1 MSRVSSSVY
10 AFAIAA
16 LAILGEVVLAVAGK
30 PAPSSLSVA
39 LYAAL
44 GGALGISLPY
54 GATTGPTTTTTVT
67 TAPTTST
74 ATIPR
79 SG

>member
-1 MSRVSSSVY
+1 MSRVPSSVY

-16 LAILGEVVLAVAGK
+16 LAIVGEVVLAVVGK

-44 GGALGISLPY
+44 GGALGISLPNSAVT
-54 GATTGPTTTTTVT
+54 ATSTAASTTPTTVT
-67 TAPTTST
+67 TS
-74 ATIPR
+74 TIPR

>member
-1 MSRVSSSVY
+1 MKGVPANVY

-16 LAILGEVVLAVAGK
+16 LAIVGEVVCAVTK
-30 PAPSSLSVA
+30 VTAPGSLSVA

-44 GGALGISLPY
+44 GGALGISLPTS
-54 GATTGPTTTTTVT
+54 AVSTV
-67 TAPTTST
+67 PVTST
-74 ATIPR
+74 SSTGTIPR